1 MPDKMKNK
9 KHQTRDQLEDLSN
22 RQTADL
28 LKEIRERKRIE
39 KALNKSIEKY
49 RSLASAKDPM
59 YLVDKECRYQF
70 VNDGQLARL
79 GRSSGKVIGKR
90 YGDFHSEVD
99 AKQFAQ
105 DVKRALK
112 TGESFQAEHKSQRDN
127 RCFLRSFTPVADSQG
142 NPNAI
147 TVVSKDITDLKQSE
161 EKTRT
166 LLRENEALL
175 REIHHRVKN
184 NMQIVSSLLNL
195 QAAHFKNP
203 DVVGAL
209 KENQRRIHAM
219 ALVHEKLYKSPNLE
233 KIDFADYVTTVV
245 THLSQSL
252 QINSGRIRIIYSL
265 EPLFLSISSAIPCG
279 LIISELISNCL
290 KHAFPDGRKGTIKIE
305 FRRKKD
311 HETELELIVR
321 DDGVGFPLGVDID
334 ETGTLGLEILHLL
347 TEQLNGSVKME
358 RDNGTVFRIC
368 FEEPIYMPRI

>member
-1 MPDKMKNK
+1 MENK
-9 KHQTRDQLEDLSN
+9 AKIKKRQTRDQLEDLSKK
-22 RQTADL
+22 QTVAL
-28 LKEIRERKRIE
+28 IKEISERKRIE

-59 YLVDKECRYQF
+59 YLVNMECRYLF

-79 GRSSGKVIGKR
+79 GRSLGSVIGR
-90 YGDFHSEVD
+90 SYGDFHSKED
-99 AKQFAQ
+99 AEQFAQ
-105 DVKRALK
+105 DVKKALL
-112 TGESFQAEHKSQRDN
+112 TGESFQAEHQSQRDN
-127 RCFLRSFTPVADSQG
+127 KYFLRSFTPVADSHG

-147 TVVSKDITDLKQSE
+147 TVVSKDITALKQSE

-219 ALVHEKLYKSPNLE
+219 ALVHEKLYQSPNLE
-233 KIDFADYVTTVV
+233 KINFADYVTTVV

-252 QINSGRIRIIYSL
+252 QINTGQIRIIYYL
-265 EPLFLSISSAIPCG
+265 EPLFLSI
-279 LIISELISNCL
+279 
-290 KHAFPDGRKGTIKIE
+290 
-305 FRRKKD
+305 
-311 HETELELIVR
+311 
-321 DDGVGFPLGVDID
+321 
-334 ETGTLGLEILHLL
+334 
-347 TEQLNGSVKME
+347 
-358 RDNGTVFRIC
+358 
-368 FEEPIYMPRI
+368 